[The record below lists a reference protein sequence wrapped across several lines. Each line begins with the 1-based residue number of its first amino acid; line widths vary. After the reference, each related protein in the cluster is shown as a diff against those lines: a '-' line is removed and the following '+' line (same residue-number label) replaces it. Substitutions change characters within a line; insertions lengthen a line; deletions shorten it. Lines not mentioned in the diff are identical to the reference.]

1 MIFMDLVKELI
12 EEGWLK
18 SPEIIKA
25 FENVKRQDFVIDKS
39 LADVNSALPIGYG
52 QTISQ
57 PLVVAFMLEK
67 LEPKA
72 GEKILDVGSGSGW
85 TTALLSYLVGEK
97 GKVIGLEIIKELKE
111 FGEKNVSKYNFIKK
125 NIAEFHLSDGR
136 EGYKKSAPYDKI
148 LCSAEAQE
156 LPSELKKQI
165 KVGGRIVI
173 PIENSICVFDKISDK
188 EFLEK
193 CYPGFA
199 FVPLVKTK

>member
-1 MIFMDLVKELI
+1 MNLIKELVKD
-12 EEGWLK
+12 GWLK
-18 SPEIIKA
+18 SVEIIRA
-25 FENVKRQDFVIDKS
+25 FESVQRKDFVIDKS
-39 LADVNSALPIGYG
+39 LADVDSALPIGYD

-85 TTALLSYLVGEK
+85 TTALLSHIVGQK
-97 GKVIGLEIIKELKE
+97 GRVIGLEIIKGLKE
-111 FGEKNVSKYNFIKK
+111 FGEKNISKYNFIKQG
-125 NIAEFHLSDGR
+125 ITEFHLTDGR
-136 EGYKKSAPYDKI
+136 EGWKKEAPYDKI
-148 LCSAEAQE
+148 LCSAEAKE
-156 LPSELKKQI
+156 LPKELKKQI

-188 EFLEK
+188 EFLKK
-193 CYPGFA
+193 CYPGFV

>member
-1 MIFMDLVKELI
+1 MNLVEELI
-12 EEGWLK
+12 EQGWLK
-18 SPEIIKA
+18 NKKIIQA
-25 FENVKRQDFVIDKS
+25 FESVKREDFVVDKS
-39 LADVNSALPIGYG
+39 LADINSALPIGYG

-111 FGEKNVSKYNFIKK
+111 FGEKNVLKYNFI
-125 NIAEFHLSDGR
+125 NNGIAEFHFTDGR
-136 EGYKKSAPYDKI
+136 KGYKKESPYDKI
-148 LCSAEAQE
+148 LCSAEAEE
-156 LPSELKKQI
+156 LPSELKKQLKI
-165 KVGGRIVI
+165 KGRIVI
-173 PIENSICVFDKISDK
+173 PIQNSICVFDKISDK
-188 EFLEK
+188 EFSQK

-199 FVPLVKTK
+199 FVPLVEE